1 MKSKNFLIALL
12 VGACG
17 FQACRNI
24 NKTANDP
31 DSLTSGSMDSAQ
43 SARADTMGQGVA
55 ASADSTSFMAK
66 AAVGGLL
73 EVELGKMAA
82 LKGVDSKVKEFG
94 ALMVKD
100 HSKANE
106 ELMAIAKQKNNGSLP
121 NTLPEKEQAHIDEMS
136 KMSGKD
142 FDKHYISMMVEDHVK
157 DLQLFKSATTNP
169 DTAISKFAGKT
180 LPILEGHHKL
190 AVSINSS
197 MK

>member
-1 MKSKNFLIALL
+1 MKSKNLLFALL
-12 VGACG
+12 IGTCA

-24 NKTANDP
+24 NKTAHDP
-31 DSLTSGSMDSAQ
+31 DTLTSGSMDSAQ
-43 SARADTMGQGVA
+43 SSRSDTMGQGVA

-100 HSKANE
+100 HGKANQ

-121 NTLPEKEQAHIDEMS
+121 SVLPAKEQAHVDEMN
-136 KMSGKD
+136 KMTGKD
-142 FDKHYISMMVEDHVK
+142 FDKHYISMMVEDHVE
-157 DLQLFKSATTNP
+157 DLKLFKTASSNP
-169 DTAISKFAGKT
+169 DTTISKFAGKL

-197 MK
+197 LK